1 MRLCLLHRTT
11 HPPNTACQRLT
22 EQIGSVIIVLHAP
35 SDKEV
40 ETVDE
45 ILDYA
50 ARFPFLCY
58 LGFVA
63 VFATYMIYRVVPT
76 HGTKTPLVYLSI
88 CSLVGSVSVMAIKV
102 SLNLVFLVL
111 TGLGADGNRDS
122 GSR

>member
-1 MRLCLLHRTT
+1 MSFAH
-11 HPPNTACQRLT
+11 HTAFSPRDALSCAAMCPDD
-22 EQIGSVIIVLHAP
+22 QIGSVIIVLHAP

-45 ILDYA
+45 ILDHA

-58 LGFVA
+58 LAFVA

-102 SLNLVFLVL
+102 GQVVWM
-111 TGLGADGNRDS
+111 GD
-122 GSR
+122 

>member
-1 MRLCLLHRTT
+1 VRVVHCESRRPSIRIWHVAQAD
-11 HPPNTACQRLT
+11 P
-22 EQIGSVIIVLHAP
+22 QIGSVVIVLHAP

-58 LGFVA
+58 ITFVG
-63 VFATYMIYRVVPT
+63 VFSAYMIYRVVPT

-102 SLNLVFLVL
+102 RTRTSVPL
-111 TGLGADGNRDS
+111 A
-122 GSR
+122 